1 MTEAER
7 KAMFDAMVDL
17 AAISRKYFVELV
29 KQGFDEKQALQM
41 TIAFVN
47 TTLKPQ
53 QESAPPSPFSR
64 FGMM

>member
-1 MTEAER
+1 MC
-7 KAMFDAMVDL
+7 DL

-47 TTLKPQ
+47 TTIKPD
-53 QESAPPSPFSR
+53 
-64 FGMM
+64 GLM